1 MAGDILD
8 YGEFRYVVAAVTQ
21 EREEKYLGNHCYDH
35 YLVRKVWV
43 WGAEPEP
50 VIQSGGGVTM
60 VMPVQE
66 WITTR
71 WKERTFDGLGEPE
84 GDPWPPEDCKVI
96 RPQPGLPVSKEDPDF
111 YLEPDETKF

>member
-1 MAGDILD
+1 MTEPMVGDILE
-8 YGEFRYVVAAVTQ
+8 YGDVRYVVAAVTQ
-21 EREEKYLGNHCYDH
+21 ERDDRYLGDHCYDH
-35 YLVRKVWV
+35 YMVRKVWV

-50 VIQSGGGVTM
+50 VIQSGGGVIM

-71 WKERTFDGLGEPE
+71 WKERTFDGPVSR
-84 GDPWPPEDCKVI
+84 WPPEDCKVI

-111 YLEPDETKF
+111 YLEPDEPKS